1 MKHILFSADPPERSI
16 RNCELI
22 LTAGEAT
29 LGHVVQVVILLED
42 PQAFDSM
49 DKAYARVIS
58 KDRPA
63 RAVARLGVDV
73 PDVLVQVMMTAV
85 TQ

>member
-1 MKHILFSADPPERSI
+1 MKHILFSADPPERTI

-22 LTAGEAT
+22 LTAGDAT
-29 LGHVVQVVILLED
+29 LEHVVKVVILLED
-42 PQAFDSM
+42 PQDFDSM
-49 DKAYARVIS
+49 NRRTRGSS

-73 PDVLVQVMMTAV
+73 PDVLVPVMMTAV